1 MLGELDHFP
10 NTLPPG
16 FSFVDGEDEFDPARH
31 LALEPPERVV
41 TLADLGYTP
50 AQIGQFPSPIAAT
63 DTVRILS
70 DEGIAAL
77 QRSIDLTAPRTVPSP
92 AGDTRLY
99 YGSYHS
105 KFMRDLTFNRELTDF
120 LSEIFKAPIAAHT
133 MGSVGVQLNVG
144 ETPNAEILGWH
155 DDRVSFTAV
164 ISMYDPDKVQGG
176 RFEFF
181 LGTREE
187 GREILARGELPADRI
202 VAPPS
207 PPGYGALIQGTAV
220 YHRAAPLTGP
230 GYRASFLL
238 SFCHRDVS
246 YPDLNGDRTYLT
258 DQRERLGVESDI
270 NPSITETA
278 RHDAWVARARLGTIL
293 DELPWTNDSQFI
305 AEQLRE
311 AIAPIEHAITRL
323 ERGEIS
329 LEEWRNLRGSGYRE
343 RENELQ
349 MTTPR
354 FAPGELHPAAT

>member
-1 MLGELDHFP
+1 MLADLDHFP
-10 NTLPPG
+10 RTLPPG
-16 FSFVDGEDEFDPARH
+16 FTFIDGEDEFDPARH
-31 LALEPPERVV
+31 FALEPPEQLV

-50 AQIGQFPSPIAAT
+50 AQIRQFPSPIAAT
-63 DTVRILS
+63 GTVRILS

-77 QRSIDLTAPRTVPSP
+77 QRSLELTTPRAVKSP

-105 KFMRDLTFNRELTDF
+105 KFMRDLTFSRELTDF

-144 ETPNAEILGWH
+144 ETPNVEILGWH

-164 ISMYDPDKVQGG
+164 ISMYDPDKVEGG
-176 RFEFF
+176 RFEYFM
-181 LGTREE
+181 GTRDE
-187 GREILARGELPADRI
+187 GRELLADGELPADRVI
-202 VAPPS
+202 APPS

-220 YHRAAPLTGP
+220 YHRAAPLTSP

-258 DQRERLGVESDI
+258 DQRGRLGVQSDI
-270 NPSITETA
+270 NLSITEAA
-278 RHDAWVARARLGTIL
+278 RHNAWMARARLGTIL
-293 DELPWTNDSQFI
+293 EELPWTNDSQFI
-305 AEQLRE
+305 AEQLRV
-311 AIAPIEHAITRL
+311 AIAPIEHAIARL

-329 LEEWRNLRGSGYRE
+329 LDEWRSLRGSGYRE

-354 FAPGELHPAAT
+354 FAPGELDPAVR